1 MKLRV
6 ILIGLVMGAV
16 ELVPGV
22 SGGTIAFISGFYQR
36 LVGAI
41 QQFTPLQLWS
51 SKSLGIKALWLKL
64 DVNFLLM
71 LFGSMA
77 CSIFLLANFVSY
89 LLEEHPITIWSFF
102 FGLVLASV
110 FTVGRQL
117 AKDFSTVVAI
127 CAGGSIGYGLTLL
140 SLTEAE
146 VSVLSLFIGGCMA
159 ICAWILPGLSGSFI
173 LLTLGLY
180 QTVILAIRD
189 LNVTVLASVGLGC
202 VTGMI
207 MFSRILSLLLDRFYN
222 HTVAVLV
229 GIMIGSLP
237 KLWPWKRTTSYVIRD
252 DGSHMPIMQEPIL
265 PGVYTELYGSDPSVD
280 IALMTCLFG
289 LIVIFMMNRLGALTP
304 GSWNGK
310 K

>member
-127 CAGGSIGYGLTLL
+127 CAGVSIGYGLTLL

-265 PGVYTELYGSDPSVD
+265 PGVYTEL
-280 IALMTCLFG
+280 
-289 LIVIFMMNRLGALTP
+289 
-304 GSWNGK
+304 
-310 K
+310 